1 MPLKPVKY
9 IPFWFFLLSVAS
21 LCFSC
26 GHNAGNETKSFNQT
40 KVKQQFVKANQQLV
54 IKESDE
60 MDYYQKSHKMPFIKT
75 NQGIRYYV
83 YKPSVK
89 GDSIADG
96 DIIRINYTV
105 SLLDGTEC
113 YSSKK
118 DGAKEF
124 MVGMENIEDG
134 VHKAML
140 YLKSGDKALVLIPSH
155 LAHGLL
161 GDSKKIPPQ
170 SPIIYDVEIL
180 SVKKEV
186 KPDYRR

>member
-1 MPLKPVKY
+1 MNLNFSRY
-9 IPFWFFLLSVAS
+9 SFLF
-21 LCFSC
+21 LCLGFLTLLYSC
-26 GHNAGNETKSFNQT
+26 GNNTKEETKSFNQV

-75 NQGIRYYV
+75 TGGIRYFA
-83 YKPSVK
+83 YKPSLK
-89 GDSIADG
+89 GDSIKDG
-96 DIIRINYTV
+96 DVIKMNYTV

-118 DGAKEF
+118 NGAREF
-124 MVGMENIEDG
+124 MVGMEDIEDG
-134 VHKAML
+134 IHKAVL
-140 YLKSGDKALVLIPSH
+140 YLKSGDKALILIPSH

-170 SPIIYDVEIL
+170 SPILYDVEIL
-180 SVKKEV
+180 SVKKNA
-186 KPDYRR
+186 KKTAN